1 MPETS
6 SMKDLDSGGGVRLGA
21 EVCRDNTWIANHR
34 FRFAIGH
41 DLPSIHHYEMMAKSP
56 DHAHQ
61 VLNHQKCYAISGK
74 VLNGPLP
81 RPRARLPRARPSVH
95 RATLD
100 VGGA

>member
-6 SMKDLDSGGGVRLGA
+6 SMKDLDSEGGVRLGA

-61 VLNHQKCYAISGK
+61 VLNHQKCDAISGK
-74 VLNGPLP
+74 VLNGALHDLSLIHISEPT
-81 RPRARLPRARPSVH
+81 RLGMISYAVFC
-95 RATLD
+95 
-100 VGGA
+100 